1 MKKNFPKPLDK
12 WSHLCYNTDTKEM
25 EVFIM
30 DAELIWWIGAAVVAL
45 LFVCAVPFIDN
56 YLKYK
61 DTEKMFNR
69 DWQNPYSV
77 L

>member
-1 MKKNFPKPLDK
+1 
-12 WSHLCYNTDTKEM
+12 M

-30 DAELIWWIGAAVVAL
+30 DAELIWWIAVAVVAL

-69 DWQNPYSV
+69 D
-77 L
+77 